1 MPRQGGSQVNPNVDH
16 PETRNRF
23 ALQWRA
29 PCPGEPQVRVP
40 GSFWG
45 GMKPKENRSLEQILE
60 SAAIVFWADLMHSTP
75 FGLLHIEYCFAPT
88 GTLDYLRFWC
98 SVTRGRWLLACEYR
112 MSASISHSAGARFEN
127 GYQSDGL
134 ARILDFVMQHQ
145 NSFLCPADHG
155 RQGLLQICTPTE
167 EESTAAAASVKDAV
181 DFLNSAIAEPSV
193 A

>member
-1 MPRQGGSQVNPNVDH
+1 
-16 PETRNRF
+16 
-23 ALQWRA
+23 
-29 PCPGEPQVRVP
+29 
-40 GSFWG
+40 
-45 GMKPKENRSLEQILE
+45 
-60 SAAIVFWADLMHSTP
+60 MHSTP

-88 GTLDYLRFWC
+88 GTLDYLKFWC

-134 ARILDFVMQHQ
+134 AHILDFVMQHQ
-145 NSFLCPADHG
+145 NLFLCPADHG

-193 A
+193 ALPLSAHKRPSDMFGPGETTENRRHETGHLTGI